1 MADNTKR
8 SNIHAV
14 AIRKGEEKN
23 ETEIWFEKKNKWKI
37 SKFGKDIT
45 LPT

>member
-23 ETEIWFEKKNKWKI
+23 ETEIWFEKRTSGKFPNLEKI
-37 SKFGKDIT
+37 
-45 LPT
+45 